1 MAKVGAFW
9 SGSPKEFIGVV
20 NAKVYELT
28 RSRALAIFDYA
39 VKISPVDSGAYRQ
52 SWNIS
57 EGSPV
62 FFYAGKSS
70 DLLGVL
76 PPPSA
81 PTNLSTKF
89 YRKFFV
95 TNGAPYA
102 MRIEHGWSGQA
113 PLGVLRQA
121 IKATAK

>member
-9 SGSPKEFIGVV
+9 SRSPADFAGTV
-20 NAKVYELT
+20 NARVYELT
-28 RSRALAIFDYA
+28 RGRAIAIFEHA
-39 VKISPVDSGAYRQ
+39 VEISPVDTGAYRQ
-52 SWNIS
+52 SWTVS
-57 EGSPV
+57 EGAPKV
-62 FFYAGKSS
+62 FYAGKPA
-70 DLLGVL
+70 DLKIEL

-113 PLGVLRQA
+113 PQGVLRQA
-121 IKATAK
+121 IRATAK